1 MAAIEMVNNG
11 LMLVPKILVEYRG
24 YRIVPKL
31 DFGRRP
37 FLADGVWV
45 SSGYVVTDGM
55 CNVMPGGV
63 WAESVPEAKTMVD
76 VFIETNGDA
85 QKFWE
90 VMRSR

>member
-1 MAAIEMVNNG
+1 MAEEMVNNG

-37 FLADGVWV
+37 FLINGVWV

-55 CNVMPGGV
+55 CNVMPGAA
-63 WAESVPEAKTMVD
+63 WAESVPEAQAMIDAFV
-76 VFIETNGDA
+76 EAAGDA
-85 QKFWE
+85 QRFWE

>member
-55 CNVMPGGV
+55 CNVRYPMPKGRGLPLAPLFQRV
-63 WAESVPEAKTMVD
+63 AP
-76 VFIETNGDA
+76 
-85 QKFWE
+85 
-90 VMRSR
+90 